1 MKPIRVLFYFQAGGN
16 WINLR
21 PVYEA
26 MRDDPRFAVEV
37 WTVLSSITTENF
49 GEPDTAVLEQ
59 DGTPFKRGTD
69 MKLEHGQ
76 FDVALLAVPYDP
88 VRAPEFR
95 VPYIKERVRHFVYI
109 PYALEMDGSETTKIR
124 QYSLHAHALASAIFV
139 RSEFS
144 RKMYRLHCPTGDKHV
159 FATGLPRLDGLY
171 DLENRFA
178 VDPTLTAAIGDR
190 FPVLWNTHF
199 SVNENRISTFD
210 RIGAELLEYAVKS
223 PDVAL
228 IWRPHPALFLKL
240 SDAGV
245 LSSAEIAALKRELTD
260 AGVIVDQ
267 RDDHRHAFAAS
278 RALVTDMSS
287 FLLEYLT
294 TGKPIL
300 YTVNPDGL
308 PLTEEGE
315 RLVTNYEK
323 AETADEAIAFIE
335 RIQRG
340 EDPLH
345 AARKSALPDY
355 LAGFDGQAAQ
365 RAAERI
371 FKIASAK

>member
-1 MKPIRVLFYFQAGGN
+1 MKPIRVLFFFQAGGN

-21 PVYEA
+21 PVYEV
-26 MRDDPRFAVEV
+26 MRDDPRFDVEV
-37 WTVLSSITTENF
+37 WTVLSDFKAEEFVEPSTE
-49 GEPDTAVLEQ
+49 VLER

-69 MKLEHGQ
+69 MKLERGQ
-76 FDVALLAVPYDP
+76 FDVAMVAVPYDA

-95 VPYIKERVRHFVYI
+95 VPYIKERVRHLVYI

-144 RKMYRLHCPTGDKHV
+144 RKMYRQHCPTGDKHV

-178 VDPTLTAAIGDR
+178 VDPSLTEAIGDR

-210 RIGAELLEYAVKS
+210 RIGADVLAFAVQS

-228 IWRPHPALFLKL
+228 IWRPHPALFLKM

-245 LSSAEIAALKRELTD
+245 LNTTEMAALKQELAD
-260 AGVIVDQ
+260 AGVILDQ

-300 YTVNPDGL
+300 YTINPDGL
-308 PLTEEGE
+308 PLTEEGD
-315 RLVTNYEK
+315 RLVQNYER
-323 AETADEAIAFIE
+323 AQTADEVISFIG
-335 RIQRG
+335 RIQQG
-340 EDPLH
+340 DDPLRE
-345 AARKSALPDY
+345 ARRKALPDY

-365 RAAERI
+365 RAADRI
-371 FKIASAK
+371 YQIASAK